1 MKIRYCFLRFSLL
14 LFFLVLCFPQKA
26 FAAEPFIVVIDPGH
40 GGENLGADY
49 EEYLEKEIN
58 LLVANAMYEELT
70 KYNGVEVYMTRTKD
84 QDLSLAE
91 RAQYAAEVNAD
102 LMVVLHF
109 NMSEQHTMFGSEV
122 WVSAFG
128 EYYQKGASLGETILD
143 EFDTLGT
150 YRKGVKTR
158 LNDDGEDYYGSIR
171 EAKARGVTAVL
182 VEHCYLD
189 HEKDASFRDSDEK
202 LARFGQLDAVATAK
216 YLGLSSDELGV
227 DYSNYTPVQI
237 ALPSSPVKPD
247 TTPPDICY
255 LELIEADKE
264 DRTIKLRL
272 SAEDYDSGILFY
284 SYSLDGGETFSAF
297 REWPKAD
304 TFQFTIEVPNGVS
317 PHIVVNAYNK
327 YDLYTTSNDLKIEGF
342 PLVSKTEE
350 TDIQTP
356 TAEQSESLEEQTPQT
371 EAALKTF
378 EEVSISTGEEKAEP
392 DRSLLAFLKISGIC
406 IGSLFI
412 LLIIGYS
419 YLAKNRRKRKRKF

>member
-1 MKIRYCFLRFSLL
+1 MKIRHCFLRFSLF
-14 LFFLVLCFPQKA
+14 LFFLFLCFPQKA

-49 EEYLEKEIN
+49 EEYTEKEIN

-70 KYNGVEVYMTRTKD
+70 KYDGVEVYMTRTKD
-84 QDLSLAE
+84 QNLSLAE
-91 RAQYAAEVNAD
+91 RAQYAAGVNAD

-109 NMSEQHTMFGSEV
+109 NMSEQHTLFGSEV

-128 EYYQKGASLGETILD
+128 EYYQKGASLGEMILD

-171 EAKARGVTAVL
+171 EARARGVTAVL

-189 HEKDASFRDSDEK
+189 HEKDAPFRDSEEK
-202 LARFGQLDAVATAK
+202 LVRFGQLDAVAAAK
-216 YLGLSSDELGV
+216 YLGLSSEELGV
-227 DYSNYTPVQI
+227 DYSNYEPVQI
-237 ALPSSPVKPD
+237 ALPSAAVKPD

-255 LELIEADKE
+255 LELVEADKE
-264 DRTIKLRL
+264 NRTIKLRL
-272 SAEDYDSGILFY
+272 SAVDYDSGMLFY
-284 SYSLDGGETFSAF
+284 SYSLDGGGTFSSL
-297 REWPKAD
+297 REWPGSD
-304 TFQFTIEVPNGVS
+304 TFQFTVEVPDGIS

-327 YDLYTTSNDLKIEGF
+327 YDIYAASNELKIEGF

-350 TDIQTP
+350 TEIQP
-356 TAEQSESLEEQTPQT
+356 PPAGQSESAQVQMPQT

-378 EEVSISTGEEKAEP
+378 EEIPISTGEEKAEP

-406 IGSLFI
+406 IGILFI
-412 LLIIGYS
+412 LLLIGYS
-419 YLAKNRRKRKRKF
+419 YLAKSRRKRKRKF